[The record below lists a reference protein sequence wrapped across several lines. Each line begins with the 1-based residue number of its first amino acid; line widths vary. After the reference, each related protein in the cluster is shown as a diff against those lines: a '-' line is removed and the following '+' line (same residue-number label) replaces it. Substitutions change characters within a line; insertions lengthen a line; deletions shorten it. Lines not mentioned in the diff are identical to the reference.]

1 MTTTNDS
8 MPAIPDMTPETR
20 REIVEGVVRQL
31 LAYYVFPEKAAAV
44 AELLKARLAAGVY
57 DSLANPTAFAEQL
70 TADVQSVTADK
81 HLRVRLIAAG
91 SAMPLSDAASAAQE
105 WAQYKRLSES
115 RNHGVERVERLPQNI
130 GYLDLRMFEVAAVAG
145 EAVTAAMTLVAHTR
159 ALIVDLR
166 HNRGGD
172 PATVALAC
180 SYLFDERTHLNSIYE
195 REGDRTDQYWSLDWV
210 PGPRF
215 GQRKPVFVLTSER
228 TFSAGEEFAYN
239 LQCHRRATLIGRR
252 TRGGAHPGGPRQ
264 VSAHFEVFVPGGR
277 SINPITQS
285 NWEGTGVVP
294 DIDVPEEDALRVA
307 QLHALKALAAMP
319 DATDVEALRERIKE
333 LESAPGAA

>member
-1 MTTTNDS
+1 MPIAPDTSTGIPDTTTG
-8 MPAIPDMTPETR
+8 TR
-20 REIVEGVVRQL
+20 QEIVEGVVRQL
-31 LAYYVFPEKAAAV
+31 LAYYVFPDKAAAV
-44 AELLKARLAAGVY
+44 AKLLQARLATGAY
-57 DSLANPTAFAEQL
+57 DGLADPTAFAERL

-91 SAMPLSDAASAAQE
+91 SAMPVGDSASAEEE

-115 RNHGVERVERLPQNI
+115 RNHGVERVERLPMNL
-130 GYLDLRMFEVAAVAG
+130 GYLDLRMFEMAALAG
-145 EAVTAAMTLVAHTR
+145 EAITAAMTLIAHSR

-180 SYLFDERTHLNSIYE
+180 SYLFDQRTHLNSIYQ

-215 GQRKPVFVLTSER
+215 GQRKPICVLTSER
-228 TFSAGEEFAYN
+228 TFSAAEEFAYN
-239 LQCHRRATLIGRR
+239 LQSHRRATIIGRS

-264 VSAHFEVFVPGGR
+264 VSTHFEVFVPDGR
-277 SINPITQS
+277 SVSPITQG

-294 DIDVPEEDALRVA
+294 DIDVPEEDALRAA
-307 QLHALKALAAMP
+307 QVHLLKALAAMP
-319 DATDVEALRERIKE
+319 GTADVQALQSRIAE
-333 LESAPGAA
+333 LEPARGA